1 MKNHLFSVLHFQHT
15 ELISTMLATDS
26 QTAKAHFDYKKK
38 KNCKGPEMTDLLSN
52 K

>member
-1 MKNHLFSVLHFQHT
+1 MKNHLFSVLHFRHT
-15 ELISTMLATDS
+15 ELISTMLSTDS
-26 QTAKAHFDYKKK
+26 QTAKAHFDYKK